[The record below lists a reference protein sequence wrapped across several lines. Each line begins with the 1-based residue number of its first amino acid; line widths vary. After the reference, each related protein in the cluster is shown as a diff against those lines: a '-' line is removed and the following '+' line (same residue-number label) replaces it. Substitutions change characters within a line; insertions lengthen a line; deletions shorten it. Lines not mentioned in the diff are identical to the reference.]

1 MKVEIEIPDLEELFF
16 TEYEGESV
24 TSKDFK
30 KAIVD
35 IAIEKFIDNM
45 YDQYM
50 TDKAYMTI
58 KNDASALVKKNSKEI
73 IDTVV
78 NRVSDEIIRKKAI
91 VEQMPKKSEI
101 NSINKEWE
109 NYFVELIDKAIAKR
123 FK

>member
-50 TDKAYMTI
+50 TDKVYLTI
-58 KNDASALVKKNSKEI
+58 KNDASALVKENSKEI

-101 NSINKEWE
+101 NNINKEWE
-109 NYFVELIDKAIAKR
+109 NYFVDLIDKAIAKR